1 MKKIIVVL
9 ILLLVSTIS
18 YAEFSY
24 KKGAYVY
31 NKCKV
36 KIISSDALVNRQQY
50 LEREINAFCNNK
62 EVIGIKFQDNADT
75 TVLIIYKDK

>member
-9 ILLLVSTIS
+9 ILLLVSAIS

-24 KKGAYVY
+24 QRGSFIY

-50 LEREINAFCNNK
+50 LEREINTFCNNK
-62 EVIGIKFQDNADT
+62 EILDIKFQDHEDI
-75 TVLIIYKDK
+75 TVLIIYKEK

>member
-9 ILLLVSTIS
+9 ILLLVSAIS

-24 KKGAYVY
+24 QRGAGFY
-31 NKCKV
+31 NECKV

-50 LEREINAFCNNK
+50 LEREINTFCNNK
-62 EVIGIKFQDNADT
+62 DIIDIKFQDNAVA
-75 TVLIIYKDK
+75 TVLIIYREK

>member
-9 ILLLVSTIS
+9 ILLLVSAIS

-24 KKGAYVY
+24 QRGSFSY

-50 LEREINAFCNNK
+50 LEREINTFCNNK
-62 EVIGIKFQDNADT
+62 DIIDIKFQEDGNT
-75 TVLIIYKDK
+75 TALIIYKEK